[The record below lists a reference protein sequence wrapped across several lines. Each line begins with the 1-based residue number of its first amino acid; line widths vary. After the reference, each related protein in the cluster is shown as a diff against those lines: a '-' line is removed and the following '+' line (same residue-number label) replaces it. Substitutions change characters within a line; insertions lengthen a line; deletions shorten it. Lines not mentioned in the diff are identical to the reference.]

1 MMGTFVTPG
10 RSRPGVATGRR
21 LWTFAALAGALCV
34 AGTVAAAPA
43 VGELP
48 SAATITKATSAIDAQ
63 AIVANANTT
72 KNWLSYGLGYS
83 NQRFSRLD
91 QINTGNVDQLGLV
104 WSYDLKSIHHAQE
117 ATPIVVDGVMYVST
131 PWNIVHAIDVRSG
144 KQIWE
149 FDPKVPRTIGYK
161 GCCDVVSRGVAVW
174 KGKVFAATWDGRLFA
189 LDAATGKPIWSVN
202 TFAGE
207 NPHFSY
213 TITGAPIVV
222 RGKVIIGNGGAE
234 YGVRG
239 YITAYDTATGKK
251 DWRWYTVPNPA
262 KPEGN
267 GDGSLKM
274 AAKTW
279 DPSAKYWENGG
290 GGTVWNSMAYDP
302 DLNLLYIGVGN
313 GSPWNNKKRSPAGGD
328 NLFLSSVVA
337 LNPDTGKYACHYQE
351 VPADNTD
358 FTATQDIILANI
370 KIHGKERK
378 VFLHAPKSG
387 FFYVVDRTNCKFIS
401 AKNYVGVN
409 WATGYDKNGRP
420 ILTGN
425 FDPDH
430 SFQTIPGPFGGHNW
444 SPMSYSPK
452 TGLAYF
458 VAQNI
463 PTDLTPDHN
472 WERGKLTG
480 EPQQNLGW
488 NLGHFLNVV
497 PTTSKAFG
505 RIIAWDPIQQKQVWK
520 YALPIP
526 WSGGTLATAGNL
538 VFSGTSTGHL
548 MAFNAKTGKELW
560 EYNIGQGAVAG
571 PATYSVDGKQY
582 VSIAVGWGGV
592 GGFSMRA
599 TDHSGPGRVFTFAL
613 GGTATPPEYHPY
625 VVQPLLSGVKYDPK
639 DVAEGG
645 KIYVENCVICH
656 GVPAV
661 GKGGSIPNL
670 AYVGSGVINSLEAF
684 VFNGPFVEHGM
695 PDFTGKLS
703 KDDVTKIK
711 AFIQGS
717 ADQFRAEHEK
727 VGK

>member
-1 MMGTFVTPG
+1 MAGTFTAARQGGPG
-10 RSRPGVATGRR
+10 WLRGMRMMM
-21 LWTFAALAGALCV
+21 LAGA
-34 AGTVAAAPA
+34 AGTLCSMGALAATVKP
-43 VGELP
+43 P
-48 SAATITKATSAIDAQ
+48 SAAAIAKATATIDTRAIA
-63 AIVANANTT
+63 ANAKTT
-72 KNWLSYGLGYS
+72 RNWLAYGLDYS
-83 NQRFSRLD
+83 NQRFSALN
-91 QINTGNVDQLGLV
+91 QINVGNVDKLGLV
-104 WSYDLKSIHHAQE
+104 WSYDLKSVYHAQE
-117 ATPIVVDGVMYVST
+117 ATPIVVDGVMYIST

-149 FDPKVPRTIGYK
+149 FDPKVPRDTGYK
-161 GCCDVVSRGVAVW
+161 GCCDVVSRGVAIW

-189 LDAATGKPIWSVN
+189 LDAASGKPIWSVD

-207 NPHFSY
+207 NPDFSY
-213 TITGAPIVV
+213 TITGAPIVMND
-222 RGKVIIGNGGAE
+222 KVVIGNGGAE

-239 YITAYDTATGKK
+239 YITAYDTATGDKA
-251 DWRWYTVPNPA
+251 WRWYTVPDPT
-262 KPEGN
+262 KPKGN

-279 DPSAKYWENGG
+279 DPSGKYWENGG

-302 DLNLLYIGVGN
+302 QLNLLYIGVGN
-313 GSPWNNKKRSPAGGD
+313 GSPWNNKKRSPGGGD

-337 LNPDTGKYACHYQE
+337 LDPDTGKYACHYQE

-358 FTATQDIILANI
+358 FTATQDIILADV
-370 KIHGKERK
+370 KLGGKERK
-378 VFLHAPKSG
+378 VFMHAPKSG
-387 FFYVVDRTNCKFIS
+387 FFYVVDRTNCAFIS
-401 AKNYVGVN
+401 AENYVPVN
-409 WATGYDKNGRP
+409 WATGYDKDGRP
-420 ILTGN
+420 VLTKN

-430 SFQTIPGPFGGHNW
+430 PFQTIPGPFGGHNW

-458 VAQNI
+458 VAQNV
-463 PTDLTPDHN
+463 PTTLTPDHG

-488 NLGHFLNVV
+488 NLGHFLNVEP
-497 PTTSKAFG
+497 PTSEAFG
-505 RIIAWDPIQQKQVWK
+505 RIIAWDPVKQKEAWR
-520 YALPIP
+520 YHLPMP

-538 VFSGTSTGHL
+538 VFAGMSTGHL
-548 MAFNAKTGKELW
+548 MAFDAKTGKVLW
-560 EYNIGQGAVAG
+560 EYNVGQGAVAG
-571 PATYSVDGKQY
+571 PATYEVDGKQY

-599 TDHSGPGRVFTFAL
+599 TNHAGPGQVFTFAL
-613 GGTATPPEYHPY
+613 GGTAQPPQYPPY
-625 VVQPLLSGVKYDPK
+625 VMQPLLSGVKYDPQ
-639 DVAEGG
+639 DVEAGG

-670 AYVGSGVINSLEAF
+670 AYVGEAVINNLETF

-703 KDDVTKIK
+703 TDDVTKIK

-717 ADQFRAEHEK
+717 ADQVRAEQAK
-727 VGK
+727 AAK